1 MTIITDRSSFV
12 DESWVII
19 VQHWLSTTWTKC
31 CLHFLWRSLDVRAQQ
46 EPNGIQTQSQKEGRD
61 WSAGHRQ
68 EACPRSSA
76 GSTTLLCR
84 GRSRENSVGGACR
97 RWRGGRPPLWGMGS
111 SEWWAGSGGE
121 KKYGWSSACG
131 RHQPSVNKMRCVQ
144 TNSPRAKE
152 NIWHLG
158 SFDRLC

>member
-1 MTIITDRSSFV
+1 MIIIRHELFCWRGLSCY
-12 DESWVII
+12 
-19 VQHWLSTTWTKC
+19 QHWLSTTWAKC
-31 CLHFLWRSLDVRAQQ
+31 RLHLPRRSLDANR
-46 EPNGIQTQSQKEGRD
+46 NQTESQKEGRD
-61 WSAGHRQ
+61 WSAGQRQ

-131 RHQPSVNKMRCVQ
+131 RHQPSINRMRCVE
-144 TNSPRAKE
+144 TISPRAEEKE
-152 NIWHLG
+152 FW
-158 SFDRLC
+158 CC